1 MVEPWGYLEQHTV
14 SPLVNEKEF
23 RVEAP
28 CALEDESGRVEL
40 QGEALQEG
48 RPYPTGV
55 VVAVHGTVQ
64 PGTGIFKVHQIFAPT
79 LSQHPPPFD
88 SATSKKH
95 ESLVNNPDACVLL
108 VSGLECANPSQD
120 GSLARDLLLSYLT
133 GHLDTIQDPNDGD
146 DNNNMR
152 ARAHHVGRVIVAGGL
167 LCANHVVGSHNVMDN
182 AAAGNHSMRSPKE
195 ALVDLDAFLGQVG
208 AAGIPVDV
216 IPGKYDPT
224 NANWPQRPL
233 HKSLLP
239 VSCRSSSGNRNNS
252 NNGGNGT
259 VLCTPNPY
267 EAKLTLS
274 SNKSNKS
281 KTNPHQH
288 QQILM
293 VGNDGA
299 AIQDVRQVLGGKQ
312 QNNNDEEIA
321 TATATA
327 TELEALKATFSFSHT
342 CPTSPDSLGAMPL
355 VDGTDPHVLTERPH
369 LYFAGNCTQFATCT

>member
-1 MVEPWGYLEQHTV
+1 
-14 SPLVNEKEF
+14 
-23 RVEAP
+23 
-28 CALEDESGRVEL
+28 
-40 QGEALQEG
+40 
-48 RPYPTGV
+48 
-55 VVAVHGTVQ
+55 
-64 PGTGIFKVHQIFAPT
+64 
-79 LSQHPPPFD
+79 
-88 SATSKKH
+88 
-95 ESLVNNPDACVLL
+95 
-108 VSGLECANPSQD
+108 
-120 GSLARDLLLSYLT
+120 
-133 GHLDTIQDPNDGD
+133 
-146 DNNNMR
+146 
-152 ARAHHVGRVIVAGGL
+152 
-167 LCANHVVGSHNVMDN
+167 MDN
-182 AAAGNHSMRSPKE
+182 AAGNHSMRSPKE

-239 VSCRSSSGNRNNS
+239 VSCRSSSRNRNNS

-274 SNKSNKS
+274 SNNKSNNS
-281 KTNPHQH
+281 NHSHQH

-299 AIQDVRQVLGGKQ
+299 ALQDVRQVLGGKQ
-312 QNNNDEEIA
+312 QNNDDEIMA
-321 TATATA
+321 VDATATA

-355 VDGTDPHVLTERPH
+355 VDGTDPNVLTERPH
-369 LYFAGNCTQFATCT
+369 LYFAGNCTQFATCTVSGTNNDDNDMDNDMDDNDMDDTDTTNMTRLVCIPRFSQTGQAVLVHLQSLDCQVLEFKPNQED